1 MLVTERLNYQYY
13 SGHRSE
19 QCAVDKIRSYVVILP
34 RDGEPTLIT
43 MPFEVAQVE
52 QTSFIADIR
61 TTGGLTG
68 HPDFICGVLRDL
80 GLSRARIGCELGREQ
95 YLGISYLGL
104 QEVMN
109 GLPGAEFVDA
119 ADIILTVRNV
129 KSPREIEYCRR
140 AATINAEAQRKTF
153 QEVRSGMTENEI
165 AHVLRRNL
173 IEGGAERLSLLCV
186 LSGANERGIVLLP
199 TDRVVREGETLGFDV
214 GVSFRGYWSD
224 LARTASVGAPSDELA
239 EFYDWMMRLRH
250 DCNMQ
255 LTAGNCPADV
265 IRVVDSYLE
274 ERGLKT
280 MGVGRVG
287 HGVGVET
294 TDTPLSRPSR
304 TSPSRSATSLPA
316 TPIFPITWVS
326 STQRTTG
333 PSRLSSRTCCRPPRP
348 IGRFPW
354 SRPDR
359 GTQKCVAGGPRRTP
373 LQIKIGGHHERPN
386 HPQNPALRGAGLGP
400 CRRINGR
407 RPGPGIDGKGDRR
420 RAGRRVLQFPALRLH
435 G

>member
-1 MLVTERLNYQYY
+1 MGPQYADFTREEFETRYAKTRALMAESGIDAMLVTERLNYQYY

-173 IEGGAERLSLLCV
+173 IEGGAEGLSLLCV

-265 IRVVDSYLE
+265 IRVVDGYLE

-294 TDTPLSRPSR
+294 TEYPSLAAFEDV
-304 TSPSRSATSLPA
+304 TFEVGNVFACNPNFSNHLGFINAEDNWA
-316 TPIFPITWVS
+316 V
-326 STQRTTG
+326 TTG
-333 PSRLSSRTCCRPPRP
+333 EPDLLS
-348 IGRFPW
+348 
-354 SRPDR
+354 
-359 GTQKCVAGGPRRTP
+359 A
-373 LQIKIGGHHERPN
+373 
-386 HPQNPALRGAGLGP
+386 PAADWEIP
-400 CRRINGR
+400 VVE
-407 RPGPGIDGKGDRR
+407 
-420 RAGRRVLQFPALRLH
+420 A
-435 G
+435 

>member
-1 MLVTERLNYQYY
+1 MGPQYADFTKEEFETRYAKTRALMAERGIDAMLITERLNYQYY

-34 RDGEPTLIT
+34 RDREPTLIT

-52 QTSFIADIR
+52 QTSFITDVR

-109 GLPGAEFVDA
+109 GLHGAEFVDA

-129 KSPREIEYCRR
+129 KSPQEIEYCRR
-140 AATINAEAQRKTF
+140 AAIINAEAQKKTVR
-153 QEVRSGMTENEI
+153 EVRSGMTENEI
-165 AHVLRRNL
+165 AQVLRQNL

-199 TDRVVREGETLGFDV
+199 TDRVVQKGETLGFDV

-224 LARTASVGAPSDELA
+224 LARTASVGEPSEELA
-239 EFYDWMMRLRH
+239 EFYSWMMRLRH
-250 DCNMQ
+250 DCNML
-255 LTAGNCPADV
+255 LTVGNRPADV
-265 IRVVDSYLE
+265 IRVVDGYLE

-294 TDTPLSRPSR
+294 TEYPSLAAFEDITFEVGNVFACNPNFSNHLGFINAEDNWAVTAGKPDLLS
-304 TSPSRSATSLPA
+304 APA
-316 TPIFPITWVS
+316 ADWEIPVVE
-326 STQRTTG
+326 
-333 PSRLSSRTCCRPPRP
+333 
-348 IGRFPW
+348 
-354 SRPDR
+354 D
-359 GTQKCVAGGPRRTP
+359 
-373 LQIKIGGHHERPN
+373 
-386 HPQNPALRGAGLGP
+386 
-400 CRRINGR
+400 
-407 RPGPGIDGKGDRR
+407 
-420 RAGRRVLQFPALRLH
+420 
-435 G
+435 

>member
-1 MLVTERLNYQYY
+1 MAPQYADFTKEEFETRYAKTRALMAERNIDAMLITERLNYQYY

-52 QTSFIADIR
+52 QTSFITDIR
-61 TTGGLTG
+61 TTGGLKG

-80 GLSRARIGCELGREQ
+80 GLSRARIGCEFGREQ

-109 GLPGAEFVDA
+109 GLAGAKFVDA

-129 KSPREIEYCRR
+129 KSPQEIEFCRR
-140 AATINAEAQRKTF
+140 AATINAEAQKKTF
-153 QEVRSGMTENEI
+153 QEVGSGMTENEI

-173 IEGGAERLSLLCV
+173 IAGGAERLSLLCV

-199 TDRVVREGETLGFDV
+199 TDRVVQQGETLGFDV

-224 LARTASVGAPSDELA
+224 LARTASVGEPSEELA
-239 EFYDWMMRLRH
+239 EFYNWMMRLRH

-255 LTAGNCPADV
+255 LTVGNRPADV
-265 IRVVDSYLE
+265 IRVVDGYLE

-294 TDTPLSRPSR
+294 TEYPSL
-304 TSPSRSATSLPA
+304 ATFEDVTFEVGNVFACNPNFSNHLGFINA
-316 TPIFPITWVS
+316 EDNWAV
-326 STQRTTG
+326 TTG
-333 PSRLSSRTCCRPPRP
+333 EPDLLS
-348 IGRFPW
+348 
-354 SRPDR
+354 
-359 GTQKCVAGGPRRTP
+359 A
-373 LQIKIGGHHERPN
+373 
-386 HPQNPALRGAGLGP
+386 PAADWEIP
-400 CRRINGR
+400 VVE
-407 RPGPGIDGKGDRR
+407 
-420 RAGRRVLQFPALRLH
+420 A
-435 G
+435 